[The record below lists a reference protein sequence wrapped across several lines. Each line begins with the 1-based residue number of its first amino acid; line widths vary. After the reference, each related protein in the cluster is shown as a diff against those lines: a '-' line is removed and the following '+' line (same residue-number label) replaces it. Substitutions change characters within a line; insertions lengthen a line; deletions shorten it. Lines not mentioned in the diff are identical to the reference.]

1 MKLSKLLVIA
11 GLSAA
16 AAGAQASTNLVT
28 NGSFEADSM
37 ASGSWAIV
45 NNLTG
50 WTGLPEV
57 EIRNNIAGV
66 AQDGVNYVELDTAG
80 NGGISQT
87 ITGSGLATLS
97 FWYSARPF
105 TGYTNDLMVSFGNL
119 TATVL
124 QGAYNMTTDHVWQQF
139 TATVD
144 MGTSGSATL
153 SFYGAGVS
161 DGFGGSLD
169 NISVTAVPEP
179 ESYAMLL
186 AGLGLIGTIARRRNK
201 ADAK

>member
-1 MKLSKLLVIA
+1 MKAFKLLAVA
-11 GLSAA
+11 AVTLSAL
-16 AAGAQASTNLVT
+16 GAQASNLVS
-28 NGSFEADSM
+28 NGSFEADSV
-37 ASGSWAIV
+37 ANGDWAIV
-45 NNLTG
+45 SNLTS
-50 WTGLPEV
+50 WTGLPNV
-57 EIRNNIAGV
+57 EIRNNIAGA

-80 NGGISQT
+80 NAGISQT
-87 ITGSGLATLS
+87 ITGTGLATLS
-97 FWYSARPF
+97 FWYSARPN
-105 TGYTNDLMVSFGNL
+105 TGATNDLTVSFGNL

-124 QGAYNMTTDHVWQQF
+124 QGVSNLTSSNIWQQF

-144 MGTSGSATL
+144 MGTSGSTTL

-161 DGFGGSLD
+161 DGFGGALD

-201 ADAK
+201 ADAV

>member
-1 MKLSKLLVIA
+1 MKVSKLLAVA
-11 GLSAA
+11 AVTLSAF
-16 AAGAQASTNLVT
+16 GAQASNLVS

-37 ASGSWAIV
+37 ASGTWAIV
-45 NNLTG
+45 NNLTS
-50 WTGLPEV
+50 WTGLPNV
-57 EIRNNIAGV
+57 EIRNNIAGT
-66 AQDGVNYVELDTAG
+66 AKDGSNYVELDTAG

-87 ITGSGLATLS
+87 ITGTGLATLS
-97 FWYSARPF
+97 FWYSARAF
-105 TGYTNDLMVSFGNL
+105 TGYTNDMTVSFGNL

-124 QGAYNMTTDHVWQQF
+124 QGVYNMSPDHVWQQF

-144 MGTSGSATL
+144 MGTSGSSTL

-201 ADAK
+201 ADAV

>member
-1 MKLSKLLVIA
+1 MKVSKLLAVTS
-11 GLSAA
+11 LSLAA
-16 AAGAQASTNLVT
+16 MGAQASNLVS

-37 ASGSWAIV
+37 ASGTWAIV
-45 NNLTG
+45 NSLTD
-50 WTGLPEV
+50 WTGLPNV
-57 EIRNNIAGV
+57 EIRNNIAGT
-66 AQDGVNYVELDTAG
+66 AQDGSNYVELDTAA

-87 ITGSGLATLS
+87 ITGTGLATLS

-105 TGYTNDLMVSFGNL
+105 TGYTNDLTVSFGNL

-124 QGAYNMTTDHVWQQF
+124 QGVYNMAPDHVWQQF

-144 MGTSGSATL
+144 MGTSGSSTL

-201 ADAK
+201 ADAS